1 MPRQQEESGR
11 TSRHPAS
18 DSLQQN
24 EALRDRAVN
33 GFHAFGFV
41 GACHRLQ
48 SGSPKSTIKI
58 VASRHLEQV
67 LAHAEN
73 QLAATGARRP
83 TEVLPLYKKF
93 LKVEEHRLRLK
104 HQAGHGGREICAH
117 RADLVDVLLRYV
129 FGAAFTATRP
139 EEASGAPLAL
149 IALGGYGRGELN
161 PFSDIDV
168 MLLHRQWAK
177 KISPHLEEMVEQV
190 LYLLWDSGFKVGHS
204 TRSIKEAITQANRDM
219 LTKTAML
226 ESRFLAG
233 DAELAREFRE
243 QFRSKCVEGHEREY
257 VEMRMQDQVV
267 RHKKFGDSVYRQEPH
282 VKSGCGGLRDYQN
295 LLWMTYFK
303 EGSLSTNQLV
313 GKDWL
318 SETDQRRIERAYDFL
333 LRLRTDLHYATGR
346 ATDILHLNLQEQI
359 AKRLNYSFGNGQLR
373 SETLMRDYF
382 EHTRNIFR
390 VTERI
395 SAQFVSWHVTSR
407 TRSLFSFLPLIRPD
421 KTPVGESF
429 FIRNKQLH
437 PDRRD
442 LFQKD
447 PEQMMR
453 AFQLI
458 QEYVLDLSPEAA
470 DLVSRSL
477 EQVTRTYQYARGPR
491 EIFTAILSQKGEV
504 GRVLR
509 AMHRVDFLGRYIP
522 EFGQLTCLVQHEFLH
537 RYTADEHTLVCIDK
551 LDALTQ
557 TDDPKLIHYRKL
569 FEQLADPLVL
579 YLALLLHDSG
589 KAVGRPH
596 SEASALFA
604 QRVAARLQLSSEQ
617 RKSLIRLVDHHL
629 SLSTTA
635 QQRNLDDPATV
646 MKFAQVVKDQKNL
659 DALMLLTLADGQGT
673 SADAW
678 SDWKE
683 SLVWQLF
690 HQTSRYLADR
700 KSYYEQTRI
709 ARESLRACVAENF
722 SPDYAEEIE
731 AHFEYM
737 PDHYFRATGVP
748 EIIEHVKLLRSFLE
762 SVSTEKESP
771 LAPAVKWKIVPE
783 QGHTVMTFCTWER
796 ERLLAKIAGSLSV
809 VPLNILSADVFPRGD
824 NAVLGV
830 FRVCD
835 TRAQPVSNPRDFELV
850 EQTLRRAL
858 EDESFDFVPS
868 IEKAKRSSHRA
879 AVGIDFPTRIAI
891 DNKTH
896 PTYTLVEFQAPD
908 RIGLLY
914 DVLSCLDRENVLVP
928 LSRVNTQAG
937 AAIDTLYVM
946 DGSSHAKI
954 TDSQRI
960 QTVQQHLK
968 DAILRGS
975 ARS

>member
-1 MPRQQEESGR
+1 M
-11 TSRHPAS
+11 
-18 DSLQQN
+18 
-24 EALRDRAVN
+24 
-33 GFHAFGFV
+33 
-41 GACHRLQ
+41 
-48 SGSPKSTIKI
+48 
-58 VASRHLEQV
+58 ASRHLEQV

-168 MLLHRQWAK
+168 MLLHRQGAK

-267 RHKKFGDSVYRQEPH
+267 RHKKFGDSVYLQEPH

-359 AKRLNYSFGNGQLR
+359 AKRLNYSIGNGQLR

-395 SAQFVSWHVTSR
+395 SAQFGTGHVTSR

-421 KTPVGESF
+421 KTPIGESF

-491 EIFTAILSQKGEV
+491 EIFTAILSRKGEV

-551 LDALTQ
+551 LDAIVK
-557 TDDPKLIHYRKL
+557 TDDSKLIAYRKI
-569 FEQLADPLVL
+569 FEHLDEPFVL
-579 YLALLLHDSG
+579 YLALLLHDTG
-589 KAVGRPH
+589 KAVGAWPH

-604 QRVAARLQLSSEQ
+604 QRVATRLQLSPEQ
-617 RKSLIRLVDHHL
+617 RKSLILLVDHHL
-629 SLSTTA
+629 TLSKIA

-646 MKFAQVVKDQKNL
+646 AELAKIVKHQKNL

-673 SADAW
+673 SAEAW

-683 SLVWQLF
+683 SLVWELF
-690 HQTSRYLADR
+690 HETSRYLADQ
-700 KSYYEQTRI
+700 KSYYEQTKI
-709 ARESLRACVAENF
+709 ERESLQVSVAEALP
-722 SPDYAEEIE
+722 PDYADEIE
-731 AHFEYM
+731 AHFDFM
-737 PDHYFRATGVP
+737 PDNYFRGCDVP
-748 EIIEHVKLLRSFLE
+748 EIVEHLKLLRSFFENVLSRGE
-762 SVSTEKESP
+762 QP
-771 LAPAVKWKIVPE
+771 LAPAVKWKAFTEHGHSLVSFWTWDHE
-783 QGHTVMTFCTWER
+783 Q
-796 ERLLAKIAGSLSV
+796 LLAKIAGSFSV
-809 VPLNILSADVFPRGD
+809 VPINILSADVFPRGD
-824 NAVLGV
+824 NVVLSV
-830 FRVCD
+830 FRVCNTKAHAVTD
-835 TRAQPVSNPRDFELV
+835 SREFELV
-850 EQTLRRAL
+850 EQTLGHAL
-858 EDESFDFVPS
+858 ADENFDFLPL
-868 IEKAKRSSHRA
+868 IEKAKRQSRLRLA
-879 AVGIDFPTRIAI
+879 PGIEFPTHIGV

-896 PTYTLVEFQAPD
+896 PMYTLIEIQAPD
-908 RIGLLY
+908 RLGLLY
-914 DVLSCLDRENVLVP
+914 DILASLDRESVLIA
-928 LSRVNTQAG
+928 LSRINTQDG
-937 AAIDTLYVM
+937 AAIDTLYVV
-946 DGSSHAKI
+946 DRSTHTKI
-954 TDSQRI
+954 IDSDRITAIQR
-960 QTVQQHLK
+960 HLQR
-968 DAILRGS
+968 AILGGGAAKS
-975 ARS
+975 K